1 MPNQRIVIVTNRYDE
16 LWASDQN
23 LIDRLVNTLAS
34 ITSDDREKLA
44 KAIETGIEAIRPKN
58 NASAE
63 DYYYE
68 DDEYEDDK

>member
-16 LWASDQN
+16 LWLNDQN

-44 KAIETGIEAIRPKN
+44 EAIESGIESIRPKN
-58 NASAE
+58 N
-63 DYYYE
+63 
-68 DDEYEDDK
+68 

>member
-16 LWASDQN
+16 LWLNDQN

-44 KAIETGIEAIRPKN
+44 EAIEAAIEGIRPKN
-58 NASAE
+58 N
-63 DYYYE
+63 
-68 DDEYEDDK
+68 

>member
-16 LWASDQN
+16 LWLNDQN

-44 KAIETGIEAIRPKN
+44 EAIETGIESIRPKN
-58 NASAE
+58 N
-63 DYYYE
+63 
-68 DDEYEDDK
+68 

>member
-34 ITSDDREKLA
+34 ITSDERETLGE
-44 KAIETGIEAIRPKN
+44 AIEVAIEAIRPKN
-58 NASAE
+58 N
-63 DYYYE
+63 
-68 DDEYEDDK
+68 